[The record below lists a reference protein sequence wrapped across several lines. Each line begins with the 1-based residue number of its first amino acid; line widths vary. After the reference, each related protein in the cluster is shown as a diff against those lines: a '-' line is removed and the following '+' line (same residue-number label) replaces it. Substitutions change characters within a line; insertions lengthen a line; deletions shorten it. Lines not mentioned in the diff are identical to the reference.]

1 MNKLS
6 NVCFEKL
13 FLVVL
18 VSLLPFPAVECF
30 AADQSVNDRQL
41 DTKEIRQIVE
51 TAKLGGDAV
60 DLNSLQELD
69 VDTARIVAASRGKLF
84 LNGLT
89 EVTPEVAE
97 ILADHRGWLH
107 LEGLRSVSPAVARE
121 LSKHQGWLFLNGIRV
136 LDRDVAIALLPYHGQ
151 LYLDGVETITEDV
164 AKIIAS
170 RRNGVELYGVEN
182 INYRS
187 VAMLRKN
194 SEIILPAKFNRADW
208 WPF

>member
-1 MNKLS
+1 M
-6 NVCFEKL
+6 
-13 FLVVL
+13 
-18 VSLLPFPAVECF
+18 
-30 AADQSVNDRQL
+30 
-41 DTKEIRQIVE
+41 
-51 TAKLGGDAV
+51 
-60 DLNSLQELD
+60 D
-69 VDTARIVAASRGKLF
+69 VI
-84 LNGLT
+84 
-89 EVTPEVAE
+89 
-97 ILADHRGWLH
+97 
-107 LEGLRSVSPAVARE
+107 
-121 LSKHQGWLFLNGIRV
+121 
-136 LDRDVAIALLPYHGQ
+136 DRDVAIALLPYHGQ